1 MEEAKNMIGNILGK
15 YKKEEEEKK
24 DDFFIPNNA
33 NQNYNNK
40 SNQMVGYSFSNNF
53 LGVN

>member
-1 MEEAKNMIGNILGK
+1 MIGNILGK
-15 YKKEEEEKK
+15 FKKEEDRK
-24 DDFFIPNNA
+24 DDFFIPNNTS
-33 NQNYNNK
+33 QNFNDK